1 MSEIQETFLQRMYS
15 PMVLS
20 LAIRNLKL
28 NKFRTILSMI
38 GIVIGV
44 FAICAMGMVSASF
57 TEEMNSMISDE
68 ADTLTIMPIGEKVI
82 DGVTTTGFSD
92 KDLRNI
98 ESAVKS
104 VSNEYDFIPMYS
116 STKYVYIG
124 KDTTMATFSGM
135 KTNDINTLVTL
146 TEGTLPRGASN
157 VIVGETF
164 AEDNDLRIGSRIT
177 MLSSTGQETTCR
189 VVGIMKNTGMM
200 TLGFATNNAIVGSI
214 ECYTSIVGSNHDL
227 YDEVIVRAYDS
238 TQLNAMDDAIEKKM
252 NGKAD
257 KDSDNTVSIINSYEI
272 MELFDDIMSM
282 ASIFTTII
290 SGISLLV
297 AAVAI
302 VNVMLMSVKERT
314 REVGILRSIGTF
326 KNQILQMFLYEA
338 GLIGLIGA
346 IIGTILALIAS
357 PILLIAM
364 NGSAEAMLSP
374 SVLAY
379 IPIGILT
386 GLIVCLISGLY
397 PAWKAANLNPV
408 EAMATD

>member
-135 KTNDINTLVTL
+135 ETNDINTLVTL

-164 AEDNDLRIGSRIT
+164 AEDNNLRIGSRIT

>member
-1 MSEIQETFLQRMYS
+1 MSEIQETFLQRIYS

-135 KTNDINTLVTL
+135 ETNDINTLVTL

-164 AEDNDLRIGSRIT
+164 AEDNNLRIGSRIT
-177 MLSSTGQETTCR
+177 MLSSTGQEVTCR
-189 VVGIMKNTGMM
+189 VVGIMENTGMM

-257 KDSDNTVSIINSYEI
+257 KDSDDTVSIINSYEI
-272 MELFDDIMSM
+272 MGLFDDIMSM

>member
-1 MSEIQETFLQRMYS
+1 MSEIQETFLQRIYS

-116 STKYVYIG
+116 STKYIYIG

-135 KTNDINTLVTL
+135 ETNDINTLVTL

-164 AEDNDLRIGSRIT
+164 AEDNNLRIGSRIT
-177 MLSSTGQETTCR
+177 MLSSTGQEVTCR
-189 VVGIMKNTGMM
+189 VVGIMENTGMM

-272 MELFDDIMSM
+272 MGLFDDIMSM

>member
-1 MSEIQETFLQRMYS
+1 MQKTFLQRIYS

-135 KTNDINTLVTL
+135 ETNDINTLVTL

-177 MLSSTGQETTCR
+177 MLSSTGEETTCR
-189 VVGIMKNTGMM
+189 VVGIMKNTGIM
-200 TLGFATNNAIVGSI
+200 TLGFATDNAIVGSI
-214 ECYTSIVGSNHDL
+214 ECYTSIVGSNHNL

-238 TQLNAMDDAIEKKM
+238 TQLDAMDDAIEKKM

>member
-1 MSEIQETFLQRMYS
+1 MSEIQETFLQRIYS

-116 STKYVYIG
+116 STKYIYIG

-135 KTNDINTLVTL
+135 ETNDINTLVTL

-164 AEDNDLRIGSRIT
+164 AEDNNLRIGSRIT
-177 MLSSTGQETTCR
+177 MLSSTGQEVTCR
-189 VVGIMKNTGMM
+189 VVGIMENTGMM

-257 KDSDNTVSIINSYEI
+257 KDSDDTVSIINSYEI
-272 MELFDDIMSM
+272 MGLFDDIMSM

>member
-1 MSEIQETFLQRMYS
+1 MSEIQETFLQRIYS

-135 KTNDINTLVTL
+135 ETNDINTLVTL